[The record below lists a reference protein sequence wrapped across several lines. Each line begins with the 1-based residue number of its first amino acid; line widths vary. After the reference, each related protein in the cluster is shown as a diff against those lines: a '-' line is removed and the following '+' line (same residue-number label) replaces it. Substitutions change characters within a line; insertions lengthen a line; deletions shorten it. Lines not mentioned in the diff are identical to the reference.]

1 MWKWIY
7 RSTTMGYVKKI
18 KTQIPAIIMGVETN
32 DGIAVRAIALQPAI
46 AIAVVAAMARNF
58 STLENMVVC

>member
-1 MWKWIY
+1 
-7 RSTTMGYVKKI
+7 MGYVKKI